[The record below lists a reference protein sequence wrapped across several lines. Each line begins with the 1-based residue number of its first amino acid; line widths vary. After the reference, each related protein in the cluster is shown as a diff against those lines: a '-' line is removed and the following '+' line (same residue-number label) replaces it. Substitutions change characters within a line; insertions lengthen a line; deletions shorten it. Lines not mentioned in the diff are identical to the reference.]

1 MIEGWLCPRCGHVL
15 APFVRECTCLPP
27 TRSASSTLV
36 LMVDGQPIVVRICTL
51 RVEFRPKATSLTGCD
66 GGRAELASR
75 SVQRR
80 VALQK
85 GEEMP
90 EFGGAAC
97 IQCGKSPCSCAS
109 PSAPIDLTA
118 LIELLAHETGYDDE
132 LFKIDAIQRDEIVL
146 ALRLLRVLRHPVKPM
161 AWVHEGHVMLDVM
174 DEINDVTLDEA
185 ERALVIGG
193 NHDD

>member
-1 MIEGWLCPRCGHVL
+1 MTDAKKCPKCGK
-15 APFVRECTCLPP
+15 PKCD
-27 TRSASSTLV
+27 SAV
-36 LMVDGQPIVVRICTL
+36 W
-51 RVEFRPKATSLTGCD
+51 
-66 GGRAELASR
+66 
-75 SVQRR
+75 
-80 VALQK
+80 
-85 GEEMP
+85 
-90 EFGGAAC
+90 GAAC
-97 IQCGKSPCSCAS
+97 TDACHGDDCMVSVYHPTIDAQPVAS
-109 PSAPIDLTA
+109 DLTA